1 MNNGVI
7 LNDKVIS
14 VPWVVTPSEFSI
26 GGWCLVSGGADPF
39 GEPTRAL
46 PLRVGLEGCA
56 EAGIKYVSFHDRDL
70 WKDDEDISRIQVI
83 VDATLDTVKKY
94 GLSVY
99 NFTTNLFS
107 NPCFRSG
114 ALSSPFP
121 QVREAAIVK
130 ACRAMDVASLM
141 GAKNMI
147 FWGGREGSDGAYEQ
161 DTGLGLKRYIEGIKI
176 CVDFVLEKGYD
187 FKVTIEPKVYEP
199 RLLASYAGTGS
210 SATSAIHKFFPD
222 KKYEGRILIGPEYPQ
237 HVAMLGL
244 DPVFELGQLLEENM
258 LAPYIHFGGQIPGR
272 MDCDLPPGIGSSLT
286 ADFMICNL
294 LHERGW
300 NGVVEFDCRPMRTT
314 TTAKGM
320 KLFLKHSTNYWK
332 MLEKKVT
339 IYQSDPIISKIKAEL
354 MAVMSAVHNKGTGIV
369 KTVDALTKSFSNF
382 ESVSKINTDSIEAHI
397 YRTIQILTGTH
408 EEGATMF
415 DGTPWSA

>member
-1 MNNGVI
+1 MFQ
-7 LNDKVIS
+7 
-14 VPWVVTPSEFSI
+14 PFQFSI

-39 GEPTRAL
+39 GEPTRDL
-46 PLRVGLEGCA
+46 SVEVGLEGCA

-70 WKDDEDISRIQVI
+70 WDD
-83 VDATLDTVKKY
+83 DASEKKIAQKVGETLDLVKQY

-107 NPCFRSG
+107 NTCFRSG

-130 ACRAMDVASLM
+130 ACRSMDVAAQM

-147 FWGGREGSDGAYEQ
+147 FWGGREGSDGSYEQ

-176 CVDFVLEKGYD
+176 CVDYALEKGYD
-187 FKVTIEPKVYEP
+187 YKVTIETKVYEP

-210 SATSAIHKFFPD
+210 SATSAIRKFFPD
-222 KKYEGRILIGPEYPQ
+222 KKYEGRILINPEYPQ
-237 HVAMLGL
+237 HVSMLGL
-244 DPVFELGQLLEENM
+244 DPVFELGQLLEEDM
-258 LAPYIHFGGQIPGR
+258 LAPFIHFGGQIPAR

-294 LHERGW
+294 LHERKW
-300 NGVVEFDCRPMRTT
+300 NGIIEFDCRPMRTT
-314 TTAKGM
+314 TTAEGM
-320 KLFLKHSTNYWK
+320 KLFLKHSTTYWK
-332 MLEKKVT
+332 MLEKKVN
-339 IYQSDPIISKIKAEL
+339 IYQNDPIMAKIKAEL
-354 MAVMSAVHNKGTGIV
+354 NQPEGPELKAVMSAVHKGTGVV
-369 KTVDALTKSFSNF
+369 KAVDALTKSFSSF
-382 ESVSKINTDSIEAHI
+382 EAVSDINTDVIEAHI

-408 EEGATMF
+408 EEGAVIF
-415 DGTPWSA
+415 EGTCWA